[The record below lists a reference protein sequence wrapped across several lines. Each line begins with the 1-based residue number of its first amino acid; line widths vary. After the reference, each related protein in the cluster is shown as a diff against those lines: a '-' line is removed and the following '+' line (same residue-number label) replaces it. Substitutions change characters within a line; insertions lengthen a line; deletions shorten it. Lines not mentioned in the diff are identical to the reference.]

1 MVEKLRPLLASGL
14 ALTALATDLLL
25 PPRCL
30 GCGTVIRRGGAL
42 CAECW
47 SGLRF
52 ITPPLC
58 IVCGFPFA
66 QDEGEVVLCAECMAS
81 PPAFTRAR
89 AALVYDAA
97 SRPLILDLKHRDRH
111 EGVAAFAGWLRL
123 AGGAELAQADA
134 VLPVPLHRWRLLRR
148 RFNQSALLA
157 RALARDCHLDFLP
170 QVLVRTRATPS
181 QGGLSGRQ
189 RRLNMR
195 GAFAVPEPQR
205 ARIEGRRLVL
215 VDDVYTTGATV
226 GACARALL
234 RGGAESVV
242 VLTLARVL
250 RTTP

>member
-52 ITPPLC
+52 IPPPLC

-81 PPAFTRAR
+81 PPAFTR
-89 AALVYDAA
+89 
-97 SRPLILDLKHRDRH
+97 
-111 EGVAAFAGWLRL
+111 